1 MSNYYTGMQ
10 FAQARN
16 MDSHAGF
23 LSPFLQHP
31 VLILTPVESFFFSFY
46 CHIHNSVP
54 HFLLRLS
61 Q

>member
-31 VLILTPVESFFFSFY
+31 VLILTPVESFFFF
-46 CHIHNSVP
+46 I
-54 HFLLRLS
+54 LLS
-61 Q
+61 YP